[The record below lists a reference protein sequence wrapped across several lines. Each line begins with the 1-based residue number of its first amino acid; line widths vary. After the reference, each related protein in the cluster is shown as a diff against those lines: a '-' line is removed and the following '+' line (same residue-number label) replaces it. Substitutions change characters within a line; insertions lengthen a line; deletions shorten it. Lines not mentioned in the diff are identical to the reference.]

1 MKRLITLILLA
12 SLSFCGY
19 ASGDMELQEADI
31 DLSNSESL
39 QRGAKHFVTYCL
51 GCHSVKHMRY
61 QRMAQDFG
69 IDDKKVLKDIA
80 IQGATIYDQLHTA
93 MNKHDAEKWF
103 GVQPPDLSLIGR
115 SRGTDWLYSYL
126 KGFYNDKTKPLGTN
140 NTVFKDV
147 GMPNVF
153 WELQGLQKPV
163 FHLVDGQQQIE
174 KLVISEPGKLSEP
187 AFDLMVNDLVN
198 FLVYAGEPIQLERQR
213 LGKYVLFFFLIF
225 SVIAY
230 KLKKEYWKDID

>member
-1 MKRLITLILLA
+1 MKRLITLFLLVT
-12 SLSFCGY
+12 LSFCGY
-19 ASGDMELQEADI
+19 ASEEIELQDANI
-31 DLSNSESL
+31 DLSDSKSL
-39 QRGAKHFVTYCL
+39 ERGAKHFVTYCL
-51 GCHSVKHMRY
+51 GCHSVKHIRY
-61 QRMAQDFG
+61 QRMALDFG
-69 IDDKKVLKDIA
+69 IDEKQLVKDVA
-80 IQGATIYDQLHTA
+80 PEGAGVYDQMYTA

-115 SRGTDWLYSYL
+115 SRGADWLYSYL
-126 KGFYNDKTKPLGTN
+126 KGFYADKTKPLGTN

-153 WELQGLQKPV
+153 WELQGQQKPV

-174 KLVISEPGKLSEP
+174 KLSMIEPGKLSEQE
-187 AFDLMVNDLVN
+187 FDLLVTDLVN
-198 FLVYAGEPIQLERQR
+198 FLVYVGEPIQLERQR
-213 LGKYVLFFFLIF
+213 LGKYVLFFLLIF